1 MKSMLSLDLE
11 GRQIKLYPG
20 DSVKKWGEITHA
32 TTEGVLI
39 TITKV
44 DRGSWSSSD
53 GYEVGLEYFIPWN
66 NLSFRFENAP
76 KKGE

>member
-32 TTEGVLI
+32 TRQGVLI
-39 TITKV
+39 VILKV
-44 DRGSWSSSD
+44 KKGSWSDSS
-53 GYEVGLEYFIPWN
+53 YEEGKEYFIPWN
-66 NLSFRFENAP
+66 NLSFAFENAP
-76 KKGE
+76 A

>member
-32 TTEGVLI
+32 TTEGILVLI
-39 TITKV
+39 TRV
-44 DRGSWSSSD
+44 NRGSWSDSS
-53 GYEVGLEYFIPWN
+53 YEEGKEYFIPWN
-66 NLSFRFENAP
+66 KLSFAFESAP
-76 KKGE
+76 YRGE

>member
-32 TTEGVLI
+32 TTEGVLVLI
-39 TITKV
+39 LKV
-44 DRGSWSSSD
+44 NKGSWSDSS
-53 GYEVGLEYFIPWN
+53 YEEGKEYFVPWN
-66 NLSFRFENAP
+66 KLSFAFENTP
-76 KKGE
+76 E

>member
-20 DSVKKWGEITHA
+20 DSVSKWGEITHA
-32 TTEGVLI
+32 TTEGVLVI
-39 TITKV
+39 ILRVNK
-44 DRGSWSSSD
+44 GSWSDST
-53 GYEVGLEYFIPWN
+53 YEVGTEHFIPWN

-76 KKGE
+76 QE

>member
-32 TTEGVLI
+32 TTEGILVLI
-39 TITKV
+39 TRV
-44 DRGSWSSSD
+44 NRGSWSDSS
-53 GYEVGLEYFIPWN
+53 YEEGKEYFIPWN
-66 NLSFRFENAP
+66 KLSFAFENTP
-76 KKGE
+76 KQGE

>member
-32 TTEGVLI
+32 TTEGVLVLI
-39 TITKV
+39 LKV
-44 DRGSWSSSD
+44 KKGSWSDSS
-53 GYEVGLEYFIPWN
+53 YEEGTEHFIPWN

-76 KKGE
+76 E